1 VIFHINSI
9 TEFVNV
15 SIKIEVIN
23 EMKLKSR
30 SAPRHVES
38 SFNWSDFKKKVKQ
51 KDWRDCEGKQSHKR
65 AGVRFSREILEIIFF
80 IFSHLP
86 N

>member
-1 VIFHINSI
+1 
-9 TEFVNV
+9 
-15 SIKIEVIN
+15 
-23 EMKLKSR
+23 
-30 SAPRHVES
+30 VES
-38 SFNWSDFKKKVKQ
+38 SFNSSDFKKKVKQ